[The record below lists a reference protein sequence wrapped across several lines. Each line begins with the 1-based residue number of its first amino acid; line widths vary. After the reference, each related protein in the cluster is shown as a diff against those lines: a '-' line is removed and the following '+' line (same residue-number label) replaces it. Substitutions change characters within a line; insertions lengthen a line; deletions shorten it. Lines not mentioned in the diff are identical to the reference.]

1 MPIDAGGQLVEVAV
15 AVDGDTQVYGLF
27 GTAVKEGTLSVLFQ
41 IEEKL
46 TILVADAHA
55 HELLARAEQT
65 GVVAVAEGRGVDS
78 DGGLALVAY
87 GLLRQHVT
95 AGFQTVGG
103 QGVEGQPALPLT
115 EAPG

>member
-1 MPIDAGGQLVEVAV
+1 MSVGAGGQLVEVAI

-27 GTAVKEGTLSVLFQ
+27 GAAAKEGTLAVLFQ
-41 IEEKL
+41 IEEEF
-46 TILVADAHA
+46 TVLVADAHA
-55 HELLARAEQT
+55 HELLARTEQT
-65 GVVAVAEGRGVDS
+65 GVVAVAKGRGVDG